1 MSMKSLM
8 HRVEGSL
15 VGRTNS
21 QHHSSLHVLSM
32 TLFLF
37 LFSDSSP
44 GSLPVSDMI
53 IENKELD
60 RLVKQY
66 FHIGDTNNEN
76 IGFLFCI
83 HGIMLSLPHL
93 KRPLLRIGLKKN
105 NTEAPISVIIKTVAN
120 RKSSGTGINQS
131 RIQCNV

>member
-1 MSMKSLM
+1 
-8 HRVEGSL
+8 
-15 VGRTNS
+15 
-21 QHHSSLHVLSM
+21 M

-66 FHIGDTNNEN
+66 FYIGDTNNET

-93 KRPLLRIGLKKN
+93 KRPLLRIGLKK
-105 NTEAPISVIIKTVAN
+105 KTTQRLPLALSL
-120 RKSSGTGINQS
+120 KQS
-131 RIQCNV
+131 QIENLQEQG